1 MSTAT
6 KDKASK
12 AAPKAA
18 KAPKAAPQ
26 ASGMGLGDIGDL
38 SSLLDGGAAAPSGVV
53 AVISLD
59 LIDEDPNQPRTKDNP
74 GFSPESLAELAETI
88 KARGVKSPISIRDN
102 PDAPGR
108 YLINH
113 GARRF
118 LGSKLAGKT
127 TIPYVLDNDYLSVDQ
142 LIENLQRVDN
152 TPMEI
157 ARFIERLM
165 KDQGMNKSEVAKALG
180 RSPAFVTQHTAL
192 LSLPE
197 PIQEAFDQGRVRD
210 VTLISDLVTAW
221 KKNPDDVE
229 AWLAQ
234 DEQEITRSSVKLLRE
249 FLEEKNKPR
258 DPNTVDAFTD
268 KTDAEHGGDQRGGS
282 GSDGGQDDGEQG
294 GQDAT
299 GKDKGEEKPE
309 DPTKLKKAIIQVQY
323 KERPAR
329 LMLNRR
335 PPCDGFAW
343 LKYEDD
349 GQEIEASLAAVTI
362 TAIIEG

>member
-12 AAPKAA
+12 AAPKAV

-38 SSLLDGGAAAPSGVV
+38 SSLLDGGASAPSGVV
-53 AVISLD
+53 AEMALD
-59 LIDEDPNQPRTKDNP
+59 LIDPDPNQPRTKDNP

-108 YLINH
+108 FLINH
-113 GARRF
+113 GERRYHA
-118 LGSKLAGKT
+118 SKLAGKT
-127 TIPYVLDNDYLSVDQ
+127 AIPYVLDNDYLTVDQ

-180 RSPAFVTQHTAL
+180 RSPAFVTHHSAL
-192 LSLPE
+192 LNLPE
-197 PIQEAFDQGRVRD
+197 LIQEAFDQGRVRD
-210 VTLISDLVTAW
+210 VTLINDLVTAW

-234 DEQEITRSSVKLLRE
+234 DEQEITRSSLKLLRE

-258 DPNTVDAFTD
+258 DPNTVDAFNG
-268 KTDAEHGGDQRGGS
+268 KTDAENGGDQSGGA
-282 GSDGGQDDGEQG
+282 GDTGGQDSS
-294 GQDAT
+294 
-299 GKDKGEEKPE
+299 DKGEGKPE
-309 DPTKLKKAIIQVQY
+309 DPNKLKKAIIQVQY

-349 GQEIEASLAAVTI
+349 GQEVEASLAAVTI